1 MPGPAD
7 DTAQVMPERMERTRT
22 DAELGRL
29 ASFPEL
35 NPHPVLEL
43 DGTGQL
49 TYLNPAAARLFP
61 DLPARGRAHPLLAG
75 LALAAG
81 AQGDADIP
89 AWGCEVMVGAAVYH
103 LELSAVPNSRRVRLY
118 ALDVT
123 ARARAEEAL
132 RMSEE
137 RFRSVTQSAH
147 DAIISIDSAGA
158 ILSWNAGATAIF
170 GYAEHEALGQP
181 LTLIIPP
188 RYHAAHAQGVA
199 RLIGGGAS
207 RVIGRPV
214 ELQGLR
220 KDGTDVPVEL
230 SLATWTT
237 TEGTFFSGIIRDIT
251 ERKRAEDAQH
261 RQARALSLR
270 ADVSAALSESTTL
283 RAMLHRCSEATIRH
297 LDAALTRIW
306 LLDERENVLH
316 LQACAGLSTALDGP
330 DARVPVGQ
338 YRTGLIAQERRPY
351 LTDDLWSDP
360 HLGGNAWMKQQ
371 GLVSYAG
378 YPLLVAE
385 RVVGVLA
392 LCARQPLAADTLD
405 ALAAIVDA
413 IAQGIERR
421 RAEEALRHQALHDA
435 LTGLPNRTLLHD
447 RLEQALRATARDA
460 GGLALLLFDLDRFK
474 EVNDTLGHQ
483 VGDLLLQQV
492 AARVRGAVRASDT
505 VARLGGDEFAVL
517 LPGADAAGAVAATH
531 TLLAALAPPIA
542 LDGQA
547 LACTASIGI
556 ALAPTHGAD
565 VATVLRRAD
574 VAMYVAKRAGSGY
587 AVYDP
592 AHDQH
597 SPARLTLETELRAA
611 LAAGALVLHYQ
622 PTVDVRSGR
631 ADRVEALVR
640 WLHPQHGLI
649 PPDQFIPLAE
659 QTGLIVPLTQWV
671 LETAL
676 AQCHAWEQ
684 AGRALGVAVNLS
696 MRSLHDPGLPET
708 IAWLMRRYAVPPQRL
723 TLEITESALMADP
736 AQAQTILLRLTALGV
751 QLAIDDFGTGYSS
764 LGYLKQLPV
773 DAVKID
779 KSFVQNM
786 GHTTT
791 KDSAIVRSI
800 IDLGHNLGLAVVAEG
815 VEDQATWQRLR
826 AAGCDVAQ
834 GFYMSRPLP
843 AAALECWLATA
854 PWGRGAASG

>member
-7 DTAQVMPERMERTRT
+7 DTARVTRGRMERTRT
-22 DAELGRL
+22 DAELARL

-35 NPHPVLEL
+35 NPHPVLEI
-43 DGTGQL
+43 DDAGQL
-49 TYLNPAAARLFP
+49 TYLNPTAARLFP
-61 DLPARGRAHPLLAG
+61 ELPARGRAHPLLAG
-75 LALAAG
+75 LDLAAD
-81 AQGDADIP
+81 AHGDMDIP
-89 AWGCEVMVGAAVYH
+89 AWGYDVAVGAAVYH

-132 RMSEE
+132 RASEG

-147 DAIISIDSAGA
+147 DAIISINSAGA
-158 ILSWNAGATAIF
+158 ILSWNAGAANIF

-188 RYHAAHAQGVA
+188 RYRAAHAQGVA
-199 RLIGGGAS
+199 RLAGGGAP

-220 KDGTDVPVEL
+220 KDGTEAPVEL
-230 SLATWTT
+230 SLAAWTT
-237 TEGTFFSGIIRDIT
+237 ADGMFFSGIIRDIT
-251 ERKRAEDAQH
+251 ERKRAEDTLRASEE
-261 RQARALSLR
+261 RFRALSEHATDLVLVLDIRSIVRYASPSTQRVLGYAPAAMEGRNVANFIHPADLPAVQARSMAMARKRGAVETLTFRLR
-270 ADVSAALSESTTL
+270 HADGSWRTLESIGTNRLHDPALRGWVINSRDVTE
-283 RAMLHRCSEATIRH
+283 
-297 LDAALTRIW
+297 RI
-306 LLDERENVLH
+306 
-316 LQACAGLSTALDGP
+316 QA
-330 DARVPVGQ
+330 
-338 YRTGLIAQERRPY
+338 E
-351 LTDDLWSDP
+351 
-360 HLGGNAWMKQQ
+360 
-371 GLVSYAG
+371 
-378 YPLLVAE
+378 
-385 RVVGVLA
+385 
-392 LCARQPLAADTLD
+392 D
-405 ALAAIVDA
+405 AL
-413 IAQGIERR
+413 Q
-421 RAEEALRHQALHDA
+421 HQALHDA

-483 VGDLLLQQV
+483 AGDLLLQEV

-517 LPGADAAGAVAATH
+517 LPGADATGAVAATH
-531 TLLAALAPPIA
+531 TLLAALATPIA
-542 LDGQA
+542 LDGQS
-547 LACTASIGI
+547 LACAASIGI

-587 AVYDP
+587 AVYAA

-597 SPARLTLETELRAA
+597 SPARLALETELRAA

-631 ADRVEALVR
+631 ADRVEALAR
-640 WLHPQHGLI
+640 WPHPQHGLI

-676 AQCHAWEQ
+676 AQCHTWEQ
-684 AGRALGVAVNLS
+684 AGWALGVAVNLS

-708 IAWLMRRYAVPPQRL
+708 IAWLLRRYAVPPERL
-723 TLEITESALMADP
+723 TLEITESALMVDP
-736 AQAQTILLRLTALGV
+736 AQAQAVLLRLTALGV

-779 KSFVQNM
+779 KSFVQSM

-834 GFYMSRPLP
+834 GFYMSRPMP
-843 AAALECWLATA
+843 AAEVEHWLATA
-854 PWGRGAASG
+854 SWGRGAASG